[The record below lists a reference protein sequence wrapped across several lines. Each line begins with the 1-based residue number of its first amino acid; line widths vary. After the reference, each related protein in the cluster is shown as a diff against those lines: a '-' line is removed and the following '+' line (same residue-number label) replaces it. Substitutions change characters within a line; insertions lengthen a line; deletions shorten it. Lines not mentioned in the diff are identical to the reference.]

1 MGNEVSGCH
10 LLHPH
15 PLIES
20 ESLHVLEQIR
30 IYPPQTPPTKLHVLC
45 VQIASGKKKKKC
57 NESQGSNTLAS
68 LGAEKVFQWV
78 CLTSVFHPGRQTQ
91 EWRKE
96 TILMTYSNTFCHKPR
111 LQSLRCRL
119 SRWLRLFWLEELLK
133 PPSSLFPAGTLPT
146 KGLSFTHF
154 STASRTLYWKGTRPY
169 ATKRIRSLNKTKCL
183 IKNVKWTAE
192 GQVGHIWPEGSKYIP
207 IKKGSIKSP
216 GGELKTY
223 VMEITS
229 FRAPLPEFLQACL
242 MSFRLKMQ
250 AREPALLSNAWSNLS

>member
-1 MGNEVSGCH
+1 MGNESLGVICSILTPWLSLKVYMSWNKSEYILPK
-10 LLHPH
+10 LL
-15 PLIES
+15 
-20 ESLHVLEQIR
+20 
-30 IYPPQTPPTKLHVLC
+30 PQSFMFSVFRLL
-45 VQIASGKKKKKC
+45 QEKKRKKC
-57 NESQGSNTLAS
+57 NESQGSSTLAS

-154 STASRTLYWKGTRPY
+154 STASHTLYWKGTRPY

-192 GQVGHIWPEGSKYIP
+192 GQVGHTWPEGSKYIP
-207 IKKGSIKSP
+207 IKKRSIKSP
-216 GGELKTY
+216 GGELETY
-223 VMEITS
+223 VMEIIS
-229 FRAPLPEFLQACL
+229 FRAPLPEFLHACL

>member
-1 MGNEVSGCH
+1 MTERIRVCH
-10 LLHPH
+10 QDRFFSSFLCLSSWV
-15 PLIES
+15 EDTCQTD
-20 ESLHVLEQIR
+20 SLKYFL
-30 IYPPQTPPTKLHVLC
+30 
-45 VQIASGKKKKKC
+45 
-57 NESQGSNTLAS
+57 
-68 LGAEKVFQWV
+68 
-78 CLTSVFHPGRQTQ
+78 
-91 EWRKE
+91 
-96 TILMTYSNTFCHKPR
+96 
-111 LQSLRCRL
+111 
-119 SRWLRLFWLEELLK
+119 
-133 PPSSLFPAGTLPT
+133 
-146 KGLSFTHF
+146 